1 MPKRDRWDNEISE
14 ERCALA
20 ARLKDARI
28 NARMT
33 LAEAAKAASV
43 SSPTISRYESAD
55 IAIPL
60 EKLSALAMAYGVSPA
75 YLMWG
80 SPAYNPVISFNGQ
93 DVTGFPAQ
101 QGLDPAFAN
110 PVDLWVLLRSGN
122 VQYKGMML
130 SVEHIQMLLMLLSQI
145 FDNKK

>member
-43 SSPTISRYESAD
+43 SPPTISRYESAD
-55 IAIPL
+55 IAIPT
-60 EKLSALAMAYGVSPA
+60 EKLGALAAAYGVSPA
-75 YLMWG
+75 NLMGWG
-80 SPAYNPVISFNGQ
+80 RPLKSVITV
-93 DVTGFPAQ
+93 DDRPVTGAPAPATSARENELLELVKDFPDEDFGA
-101 QGLDPAFAN
+101 LIAVIKN
-110 PVDLWVLLRSGN
+110 IRSL
-122 VQYKGMML
+122 KGM
-130 SVEHIQMLLMLLSQI
+130 
-145 FDNKK
+145 

>member
-20 ARLKDARI
+20 ARLKNARI

-80 SPAYNPVISFNGQ
+80 SPTYNPVISVNGQ
-93 DVTGFPAQ
+93 DVGFPAQ
-101 QGLDPAFAN
+101 RGLDPAFAN
-110 PVDLWVLLRSGN
+110 PVDLWLLLRSGN
-122 VQYKGMML
+122 VQYKGMRL
-130 SVEHIQMLLMLLSQI
+130 SGEHIQMLLMLLSQI
-145 FDNKK
+145 FDSKN